1 MSEELKEEIVNLKN
15 RIRALEEDLNFQ
27 IEQSHNNTK
36 MWNAILEIQEF
47 LSTNE
52 HWFVHKL

>member
-15 RIRALEEDLNFQ
+15 RIEALEKDLNFQ
-27 IEQSHNNTK
+27 IEQNHNNTK

-52 HWFVHKL
+52 QWFVHKL